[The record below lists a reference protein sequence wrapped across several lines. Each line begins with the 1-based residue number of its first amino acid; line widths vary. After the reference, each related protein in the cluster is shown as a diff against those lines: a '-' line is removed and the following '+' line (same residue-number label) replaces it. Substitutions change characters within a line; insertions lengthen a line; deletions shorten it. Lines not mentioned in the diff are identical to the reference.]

1 MNNIIAITKREL
13 RGYFDSPVAYIVVVV
28 FLLVSG
34 WMLFSSLFIMGR
46 ADLRPFFSPSPFSPS
61 MLLVILSAAITMR
74 LVAEE
79 RKSGTLEMLTTM
91 PIKDSEV
98 VLGKFLAGLGLLA
111 SALLFTAAY
120 VLTVAALGDLDWG
133 PVISGYLGLLLFS
146 GALVAMG
153 IMCSTWTSN
162 QIVAFIVSFILGAGL
177 YYIYW
182 LQFFLPEFIA
192 PIAEYISV
200 SFHLDNM
207 ARGVIDSRDVL
218 YYLTIT
224 GGSLFLAVRSLEQ
237 QHA

>member
-1 MNNIIAITKREL
+1 MNNILAITKREL
-13 RGYFDSPVAYIVVVV
+13 RGYFDSPVAYIVVIA

-46 ADLRPFFSPSPFSPS
+46 ADLRPFFAPSPFSPS

-91 PIKDSEV
+91 PIRDVEV
-98 VLGKFLAGLGLLA
+98 VLGKFLASLSLLG
-111 SALLFTAAY
+111 SALLFTSVYAIP
-120 VLTVAALGDLDWG
+120 VTFLGDLDWG
-133 PVISGYLGLLLFS
+133 PVISGYIGLFLFS
-146 GALVAMG
+146 GALVAIG

-162 QIVAFIVSFILGAGL
+162 QIVAFIISFILGAVL

-218 YYLTIT
+218 YYLTLI